1 MGTNSDLT
9 WSHWPAKQRPL
20 VTALV
25 LVLFLLMW
33 LACYSWLKDVF
44 ITSLLILAVFVYLAE
59 FFFPTK
65 FGIDSEKVWKKIFII
80 NVEKKW
86 SNLRSYYPDKRGVL
100 ISPFTRPSRLE
111 TFRGIYIRFDQD
123 NKEKIISLVQ
133 TYISSH
139 QQQNHQKTQDDTV
152 NRKTGQ

>member
-1 MGTNSDLT
+1 METNPELI

-25 LVLFLLMW
+25 LALFLLMW
-33 LACYSWLKDVF
+33 LACYSWLKNIF
-44 ITSLLILAVFVYLAE
+44 ITSLLMLAVFIYLAE

-65 FGIDSEKVWKKIFII
+65 FGIDSKKVWKKIFII
-80 NVEKKW
+80 NIEKKW
-86 SNLRSYYPDKRGVL
+86 SNLRSYYTDKRGVL

-111 TFRGIYIRFDQD
+111 TFRGIYLRFDQ
-123 NKEKIISLVQ
+123 EKREEILSLID
-133 TYISSH
+133 TYISS
-139 QQQNHQKTQDDTV
+139 QQQEDHQKTQDDSV